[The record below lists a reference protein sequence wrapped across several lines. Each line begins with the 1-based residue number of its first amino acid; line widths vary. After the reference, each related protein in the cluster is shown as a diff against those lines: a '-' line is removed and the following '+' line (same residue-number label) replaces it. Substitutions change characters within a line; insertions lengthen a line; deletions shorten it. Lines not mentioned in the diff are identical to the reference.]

1 MNSFGLPKEFCLEFL
16 RKQSTIA
23 NITNGMMIE
32 TNQCNF
38 FFNFHFFLSI
48 LTEQF
53 KLLQDNIEAMY
64 NAQK

>member
-23 NITNGMMIE
+23 NITNGMNE
-32 TNQCNF
+32 TNQRNF
-38 FFNFHFFLSI
+38 FFVTFFSN